1 MHDGYGLVPWCEIS
15 LFDLIVFVGL
25 INDNYYNVY
34 VDVLVVD
41 CSVYA

>member
-1 MHDGYGLVPWCEIS
+1 MHDVYGLVS
-15 LFDLIVFVGL
+15 LVDLIVFVG
-25 INDNYYNVY
+25 NDNYYNVY